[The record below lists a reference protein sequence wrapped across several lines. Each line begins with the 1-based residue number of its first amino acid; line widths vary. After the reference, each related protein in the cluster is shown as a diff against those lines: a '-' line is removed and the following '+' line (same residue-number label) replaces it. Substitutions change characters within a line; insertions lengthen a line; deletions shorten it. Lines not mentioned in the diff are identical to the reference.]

1 MMVRQKEFECRAAQ
15 SLDLGRIRVHR
26 HPILDRLAAG
36 CHRRSSALDL
46 DKAEAA
52 AAEGQVGLAYGAQ
65 IRDIDAV
72 IQRHPKEL
80 LAFFGP
86 DLSALYG
93 QCDDIRNSSPIES
106 SARVLANRP

>member
-36 CHRRSSALDL
+36 CHRRSPALDL

-72 IQRHPKEL
+72 IQRYPKEL
-80 LAFFGP
+80 LAFSGP
-86 DLSALYG
+86 NLPVVYNQGDDVRYG
-93 QCDDIRNSSPIES
+93 SPI
-106 SARVLANRP
+106 RVQSQGS